1 MDMQII
7 VFIIGVCVL
16 IASSIFYYFG
26 RKSVAFTKRGSQF
39 TKLKL
44 IDKVV
49 VTHNTRRFRIALQ
62 TKDTIFGLPI
72 GNHIN
77 LRFIDVNGDEVI
89 RPYTPTS
96 SKRDIGYFEIVVKIY
111 PEGKMGQ
118 YLDHLAIGD
127 MIDVRGPTGSM
138 NYDRP
143 SHITLRRPRKSS
155 YFNFKTMNMIAGGT
169 GLTPMYQVIQCVISN
184 PLDHTDVRLIYGNI
198 SEDDILCQEDLEKM
212 REAANVDIVFTLD
225 KPPSGWK
232 EESGYVTVEM
242 IRKYLA
248 PPEEEPVNLICGPPP
263 MMRAVKATLSK
274 MGYPKERV
282 LSF

>member
-1 MDMQII
+1 MDMQNII
-7 VFIIGVCVL
+7 FLFCVGAL
-16 IASSIFYYFG
+16 LVSSIFYFFS
-26 RKSVAFTKRGSQF
+26 RKSIAFTKRGPHW

-44 IDKVV
+44 IGKVV

-72 GNHIN
+72 GNHIM
-77 LRFIDVNGDEVI
+77 LRFVDQNGDEVT

-96 SKRDIGYFEIVVKIY
+96 SKRDVGFFEIVVKIY
-111 PEGKMGQ
+111 PDGKMGQ

-127 MIDVRGPTGSM
+127 MLEVRGPTGSM

-143 SHITLRRPRKSS
+143 SHITLKRLHRSLF
-155 YFNFKTMNMIAGGT
+155 FNFKTMNMIAGGT

-184 PLDHTDVRLIYGNI
+184 PNDFTKVKMIYGNI
-198 SEDDILCQEDLEKM
+198 SEDDILCQGDLEEM
-212 REAANVDIVFTLD
+212 RRVANVDIVFTLD
-225 KPPSGWK
+225 RPPSGWK
-232 EESGYVTVEM
+232 EESGYVTAGM

-248 PPEEEPVNLICGPPP
+248 PPEEQPVNLICGPPP
-263 MMRAVKATLSK
+263 MMRAIKNTLIK
-274 MGYPKERV
+274 MGYPKDRV